1 MAIDSGVAQGV
12 LVSNAFAP
20 GAGGLVGLFDS
31 DSSTTDKALGL
42 LSGGLSSI
50 FGGGKDKP
58 KPWAKLPG
66 GRNQYRGN
74 KLLAA
79 YNALL
84 PGTLDITRKSSEGF
98 GDIYRAEAE
107 KTRAE
112 DLSSFQKYGPAYAK
126 AISEADPY
134 QAELRSLI
142 NGIMIEE
149 LQAGG
154 DLSPSQ
160 MRLAEQSTRT
170 AQAARG
176 LGYGR
181 GDSLREVLG
190 TLDYSRGLKNE
201 RLANAIQVG
210 NFNQRVVGDPFMAFS
225 GRPSQPQGSNVMAP
239 QYSNFN
245 NDLSSFMA
253 NDEMMA
259 FNAGQNSKNRT
270 SAMVGA
276 GIGALGSIAGGA
288 MLCWVARAV
297 YGEENP
303 LWLKFRDWLTTKAPE
318 DVRDLYIAVG
328 PKLAERVTQRPKL
341 KAALRRFMDAKIQE
355 LQVTG

>member
-1 MAIDSGVAQGV
+1 MA
-12 LVSNAFAP
+12 L
-20 GAGGLVGLFDS
+20 AG
-31 DSSTTDKALGL
+31 
-42 LSGGLSSI
+42 LSGGSSSI
-50 FGGGKDKP
+50 IDMFSGKMPFSGLFGGKDKP

-66 GRNQYRGN
+66 GRNEYRGK

-112 DLSSFQKYGPAYAK
+112 DLASFQQYGPAYAK

-142 NGIMIEE
+142 NQIVMDE
-149 LQAGG
+149 LEAGG
-154 DLSPSQ
+154 DLSPAQLRLSQ
-160 MRLAEQSTRT
+160 QATRGAQS
-170 AQAARG
+170 ARG
-176 LGYGR
+176 LGFGT

-201 RLANAIQVG
+201 RIGNALNVG
-210 NFNQRVVGDPFMAFS
+210 NFNQRVVGDPFMAFT

-239 QYSNFN
+239 NYANFN

-270 SAMVGA
+270 AALVGS
-276 GIGALGSIAGGA
+276 GLSALGSIAGGVA
-288 MLCWVARAV
+288 MCWVARAV
-297 YGEENP
+297 YGEHNP
-303 LWLKFRDWLTTKAPE
+303 AWLRFREWMLTQATD
-318 DVRDLYIAVG
+318 DVRDLYLAVG
-328 PKLAERVTQRPKL
+328 EKLAAKVAQRPKL
-341 KAALRRFMDAKIQE
+341 KAALRKFMDAKIAD
-355 LQVTG
+355 LQPA

>member
-1 MAIDSGVAQGV
+1 MA
-12 LVSNAFAP
+12 
-20 GAGGLVGLFDS
+20 S
-31 DSSTTDKALGL
+31 DSTQ
-42 LSGGLSSI
+42 SI
-50 FGGGKDKP
+50 KEIISAETLFMPLFGGPDKP

-74 KLLAA
+74 KLLKA

-107 KTRAE
+107 KTRSE
-112 DLSSFQKYGPAYAK
+112 DISSFKKYGPEYAK

-142 NGIMIEE
+142 NGIVMDE
-149 LQAGG
+149 LEAGG
-154 DLSPSQ
+154 DLSPAQ
-160 MRLAEQSTRT
+160 MRLSQQATRGAQS
-170 AQAARG
+170 ARG
-176 LGYGR
+176 MGYGQ

-201 RLANAIQVG
+201 RINNALQVG
-210 NFNQRVVGDPFMAFS
+210 NFNQRVVGDPFLAFS

-239 QYSNFN
+239 NYSDFN

-259 FNAGQNSKNRT
+259 FNAGQATKNRQQQNI
-270 SAMVGA
+270 GA
-276 GIGALGSIAGGA
+276 GIGLLGSIAGGA
-288 MLCWVARAV
+288 MCWVARAV

-303 LWLKFRDWLTTKAPE
+303 LWQQFRHWLTTKAPE
-318 DVRDLYIAVG
+318 DVRDLYIAIG
-328 PKLAERVTQRPKL
+328 PKLAERVAQRPKL
-341 KAALRRFMDAKIQE
+341 KAALRKVMDAKIAE
-355 LQVTG
+355 LESCSTLNSPAIN

>member
-1 MAIDSGVAQGV
+1 MA
-12 LVSNAFAP
+12 
-20 GAGGLVGLFDS
+20 S
-31 DSSTTDKALGL
+31 DSIGTDMALAG
-42 LSGGLSSI
+42 LSGGTSSI
-50 FGGGKDKP
+50 IDMFSGKMPFSGLFGGKDKP

-66 GRNQYRGN
+66 GRNEYRGK
-74 KLLAA
+74 KLLNA

-142 NGIMIEE
+142 NSIVMDE
-149 LQAGG
+149 LKAGG
-154 DLSPSQ
+154 DLSPAQ
-160 MRLAEQSTRT
+160 LRLTQQTTRG

-176 LGYGR
+176 MGFGM

-201 RLANAIQVG
+201 RLNNAIQVG

-239 QYSNFN
+239 QYADFN

-303 LWLKFRDWLTTKAPE
+303 LWQKFRDWLTTKAPE
-318 DVRDLYIAVG
+318 DVRDLYLTIG
-328 PKLAERVTQRPKL
+328 PKLAERVAQRPKL
-341 KAALRRFMDAKIQE
+341 KAALRRVMDEKIAE
-355 LQVTG
+355 LTPAH